1 MLSPHPRGLS
11 SHLVQGAPGH
21 APLPAPFAPQNPSEL
36 RAVDLTE
43 KLWPRMKGIFRGMLR
58 SSDPQELL
66 IFVFRTTTFS
76 SKRGFR
82 WKAMSLPEHRLMWN
96 LGVSSSHGPPLPTE
110 FWTPAPPWPA
120 QSQTGGQNDLGV
132 VLLSER
138 PCLPL
143 GTGQD
148 GA

>member
-11 SHLVQGAPGH
+11 SHLVQGASRH
-21 APLPAPFAPQNPSEL
+21 DPLPAPFAPQSPSEL
-36 RAVDLTE
+36 RAEDLTK
-43 KLWPRMKGIFRGMLR
+43 KLWPRMKGIFRDRLR

-96 LGVSSSHGPPLPTE
+96 LVVSSSHGPPLPTE
-110 FWTPAPPWPA
+110 FWAPAPPWPA
-120 QSQTGGQNDLGV
+120 QGQRGGQNDLGV
-132 VLLSER
+132 FLLSER
-138 PCLPL
+138 LCSPL